1 MQFEPVKTQYQPKT
15 AAEVIAT
22 ARLVRQRRINRDA
35 DAQAR
40 RIAAR
45 KAAMMA
51 EQERKREAEE
61 SARRLV
67 QRYRLAV
74 DIPARISGD
83 ASKTC
88 RIEDV
93 IGAVCNHFNV
103 SKTDMLSSRRH
114 KAIVMPRQVAMYVAR
129 TFTLRSL
136 PEIGRR
142 FGGRDHTTVMHAVGK
157 MTALLEAGDERA
169 ASDIAAIKQALGV
182 A

>member
-1 MQFEPVKTQYQPKT
+1 MQFERVATQYQPRT
-15 AAEVIAT
+15 AADVIAT
-22 ARLVRQRRINRDA
+22 ARLVKQRQMHRDA

-40 RIAAR
+40 RLAAR

-61 SARRLV
+61 QTRRLV

-93 IGAVCNHFNV
+93 IGAVCNHYDV
-103 SKTDMLSSRRH
+103 SKTDMLSARRDR
-114 KAIVMPRQVAMYVAR
+114 KIVIPRQVAMYVAR

-157 MTALLEAGDERA
+157 LTSLLETGDERA
-169 ASDIAAIKQALGV
+169 ASDVAAIKRALAV

>member
-1 MQFEPVKTQYQPKT
+1 MQFERLATRHNPTT
-15 AAEVIAT
+15 AAEVFTAAHAT
-22 ARLVRQRRINRDA
+22 RARIQQREA
-35 DAQAR
+35 EAQAR

-45 KAAMMA
+45 KAATMA

-157 MTALLEAGDERA
+157 LTALLEAGDEQTTA
-169 ASDIAAIKQALGV
+169 HVAAIKQALGV
-182 A
+182 S

>member
-1 MQFEPVKTQYQPKT
+1 MQFERVATRHNPQT
-15 AAEVIAT
+15 AAEVFAAAHST
-22 ARLVRQRRINRDA
+22 RARIQQREA
-35 DAQAR
+35 EAQAR

-45 KAAMMA
+45 KAVMMA

-103 SKTDMLSSRRH
+103 SKTDMLSSRRD

-142 FGGRDHTTVMHAVGK
+142 FGSRDHTTVIHAVGK
-157 MTALLEAGDERA
+157 LTALLEAGDERA

-182 A
+182 S